1 MERELPFERMDPAE
15 LDAYLAEIDAALDA
29 CFMEELQGALDR
41 AAHAREAR
49 EALDA
54 LAPAVAV

>member
-1 MERELPFERMDPAE
+1 MDPAE

-54 LAPAVAV
+54 LAPALAG